1 MICPDT
7 RLFVE
12 QACPGGLLCQ
22 EANIESIAQL
32 KECPPGYVCPKGT
45 TTLERTSIKTST
57 DFCTI
62 RALEAYAIC

>member
-12 QACPGGLLCQ
+12 QACPGGLLCK
-22 EANIESIAQL
+22 EATMESIAQL
-32 KECPPGYVCPKGT
+32 KECPPGYVCPKDT

-57 DFCTI
+57 IILTFV
-62 RALEAYAIC
+62 L